1 MQCQAKAKSTGEQCQ
16 RSAVNGKRVCTVHG
30 GLTPGGIASPNFK
43 TGRYSKYLPDRLS
56 SRYEQAVNDPQLLE
70 LNHEIALMDSRLSD
84 LLARI
89 DTGET
94 GQLWSDVTK
103 AWVELTEAIRRQDKV
118 KQQKTAVQLDAL
130 IKKGNDDY
138 QAWNEIQDTI
148 EQRRRLVE
156 SERKRLVEAQQYVTA
171 VQAMTLIGNVLA
183 IIKDNV
189 TDRQTLQAIST
200 GINQLVS
207 RADVVDAG

>member
-1 MQCQAKAKSTGEQCQ
+1 MQCQAKAKSTGKQCN

-70 LNHEIALMDSRLSD
+70 LNHEIALIDSRLSD

-94 GQLWSDVTK
+94 GQLWQDATK
-103 AWVELTEAIRRQDKV
+103 AWQKYRLNQDDE
-118 KQQKTAVQLDAL
+118 TAAQLDTL

>member
-1 MQCQAKAKSTGEQCQ
+1 MQCQAKAKSTGKQCN

-43 TGRYSKYLPDRLS
+43 TARYSKYLPDRLS

-70 LNHEIALMDSRLSD
+70 LNHEIALIDSRLSD

-94 GQLWSDVTK
+94 GQLWQDATK
-103 AWVELTEAIRRQDKV
+103 AWQKYRLNQDDE
-118 KQQKTAVQLDAL
+118 TAAQLDTL